1 MPVEHTSQIHSIELV
16 STENDVVI
24 GILVVEVS
32 HVLSDS
38 ISSTLVPGISLISL
52 LCSKNLDKPV
62 GEGVENIGVGD
73 MVVKGGRVELGED
86 VNLPDFT
93 IDTV

>member
-24 GILVVEVS
+24 GILVVEVF

-52 LCSKNLDKPV
+52 LCSKNLDEPV